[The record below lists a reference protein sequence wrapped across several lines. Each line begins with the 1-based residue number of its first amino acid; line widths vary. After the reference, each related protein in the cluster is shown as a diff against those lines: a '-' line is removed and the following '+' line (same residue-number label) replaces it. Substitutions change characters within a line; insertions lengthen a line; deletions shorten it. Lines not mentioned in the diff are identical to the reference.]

1 MGKMIDDRGCLK
13 RDQKKKDT
21 LSQEKEKEK
30 EKRRR
35 KKKMK
40 KYYTTK

>member
-1 MGKMIDDRGCLK
+1 MIDERWGCLK
-13 RDQKKKDT
+13 RDQKKKIHVK
-21 LSQEKEKEK
+21 SGKKEKEK

-40 KYYTTK
+40 KYNTTK